1 MLKKNTQYLII
12 DDNILINPNNLE
24 FYQNSLSIS
33 DEHVL
38 ILSKFYQNI
47 IINKTTRVLYLYISE
62 FSSVYSDINLTGI
75 ILDNNNYDYNSNI
88 NTFNYSEN
96 FHSIK
101 SSNDRENLEYTKPF
115 INAIINKR
123 INKLK
128 CIK

>member
-75 ILDNNNYDYNSNI
+75 LDNNNYDYNSNI